1 MKIKYLIFVFLSV
14 NTITYAESLK
24 IGYINIDHVVTRSPQ
39 LSQAND
45 RVIRKFKLQENDLIF
60 LDNNIKSNIN
70 RFNKNKDNFSKSEIK
85 QKIKK
90 IADLEREL
98 KEKALSLKKQLAH
111 ENNQELEII
120 QNLINTII
128 REIAKEQNFDL
139 ILYQKVAYASKK
151 VNITSLVSQKLKQQF
166 K

>member
-1 MKIKYLIFVFLSV
+1 MKIYLVFFLLFASAS
-14 NTITYAESLK
+14 YSKPAK

-39 LSQAND
+39 FSQAND
-45 RVIRKFKLQENDLIF
+45 RVIRKFKPQENDLIF

-98 KEKALSLKKQLAH
+98 KQKALSLKKQLAH